1 MGSLY
6 VEIGQCGCQLG
17 THLNPKLANSP
28 YSLRTTPPHR
38 LHAIMIDTEPKV
50 LQPLLTRSPRWMD
63 PLNVRFFQY
72 GRGNNW
78 TYGYLDKLPPQL

>member
-1 MGSLY
+1 MSFSLSA
-6 VEIGQCGCQLG
+6 VAGIK
-17 THLNPKLANSP
+17 NPNLKPTP
-28 YSLRTTPPHR
+28 YHHEEPHPPHR
-38 LHAIMIDTEPKV
+38 LHAIMVDTEPKV

-78 TYGYLDKLPPQL
+78 TYGYLDKLPQL